1 MVLKIDA
8 LLSVKRSSYPDDV
21 QYDFVHLKTHNDN
34 KIISFYSEIIF
45 NFLVL
50 II

>member
-21 QYDFVHLKTHNDN
+21 QYDFVHIM
-34 KIISFYSEIIF
+34 IIKSFLFI
-45 NFLVL
+45 VK
-50 II
+50 